1 MAVAAAMKPLLGDG
15 IYLVRCRIVR
25 PSNEC
30 GYGAGVFDGSYKGMV
45 RCCVLA
51 LATAALA
58 GCCAMP
64 WSFARE
70 GGEGDPGFA
79 VMERCYPLE
88 LKAARASFDKPI
100 EWTSTIGRRQA
111 KAFYRLFEKVEA
123 GETLTEQDYTA
134 AGCRQYSALPE

>member
-1 MAVAAAMKPLLGDG
+1 
-15 IYLVRCRIVR
+15 
-25 PSNEC
+25 
-30 GYGAGVFDGSYKGMV
+30 
-45 RCCVLA
+45 
-51 LATAALA
+51 
-58 GCCAMP
+58 MP
-64 WSFARE
+64 RSFARE

-100 EWTSTIGRRQA
+100 EWTSTIARRQA